1 MSWPTSANLNSYHG
15 MKELKLKQLCC
26 YGCYF
31 IIGFHSF
38 GSLLEV
44 GCAVEHGKVKNQLV
58 SLKRVSPIR
67 KEKGYC
73 AGEAKK

>member
-15 MKELKLKQLCC
+15 MKELKLKQLSSF
-26 YGCYF
+26 GYF

-38 GSLLEV
+38 GSLLEF

-58 SLKRVSPIR
+58 SLKRVMLALR

-73 AGEAKK
+73 AGETKK

>member
-1 MSWPTSANLNSYHG
+1 

-38 GSLLEV
+38 GSLLEF

-58 SLKRVSPIR
+58 SLKRVMLALR

-73 AGEAKK
+73 AGETKK